1 MISFGMRRLEYWIIH
16 PRIWKIDQNE
26 WINSQNERKIPKFFP
41 RCAQIYIP
49 FSIHFLLIFQ
59 HKTMER
65 KIGFSIPW
73 KMNIFIFCSMEQ
85 NPT

>member
-1 MISFGMRRLEYWIIH
+1 MISFGIRRLLYWIMH

-26 WINSQNERKIPKFFP
+26 WITVKMNGKFPK
-41 RCAQIYIP
+41 
-49 FSIHFLLIFQ
+49 

-65 KIGFSIPW
+65 KIGISIPW

-85 NPT
+85 NPKCSSYGS